1 MNILL
6 AWELGGNWGHVSRDL
21 PVLCRL
27 QSGGHNVLYA
37 VRDET
42 ISSPLSASVGIQC
55 VAAPTGAAI
64 SRMPRNLAGYAGIL
78 FADGFGDAAILRERI
93 TGWRHLFTE
102 HQIDVVVSD
111 YAPSALL
118 AALVA
123 KIPSVAFGSGFE
135 IPPDVAL
142 LPSFCGGGA
151 QDASA
156 RRFSESLVLFNVNN
170 VLHKLDAKPLERL
183 ARVFQGTR
191 CVFTTFAELDHVT
204 ARPSSALY
212 AGPVQELPGSKA
224 ASWRTTNK
232 PRVLVYLRGM
242 GLFIDEVLRV
252 LDGFDAEVIA
262 VLPDMGPIRNVGA
275 DLRVFRQPVHFDGLL
290 STANLMIAAGSGTI
304 STALLGGIPVLSLPA
319 NVEQAMFARRVEAM
333 GAGIAVGA
341 QKVTSIADVVYRLLN
356 EAQFHIAAAQFA
368 ANHAGFRMD
377 SAIDTVIN
385 VINKA
390 SSGHS

>member
-42 ISSPLSASVGIQC
+42 ISSSLSASVGIQC
-55 VAAPTGAAI
+55 IAAPTGAAI
-64 SRMPRNLAGYAGIL
+64 SRMPRNLAGYAEIL

-93 TGWRHLFTE
+93 TGWQHLFAE

-151 QDASA
+151 QDESA
-156 RRFSESLVLFNVNN
+156 RRFSETLVLFNVNT

-204 ARPSSALY
+204 ARPSGALY
-212 AGPVQELPGSKA
+212 AGPVQELPGSMA

-242 GLFIDEVLRV
+242 GLLINEVLRV
-252 LDGFDAEVIA
+252 LSGVGAEVIA
-262 VLPDMGPIRNVGA
+262 VLPDAGSIRHVHA
-275 DLRVFRQPVHFDGLL
+275 DVRVFRQQVCFGGLL
-290 STANLMIAAGSGTI
+290 DSADLVIASGAGSITL
-304 STALLGGIPVLSLPA
+304 SLLAGVPVLLCPGCTEHEMMAS
-319 NVEQAMFARRVEAM
+319 RVEAM
-333 GAGIAVGA
+333 GAGIAVRAGM
-341 QKVTSIADVVYRLLN
+341 VVADAMHHLLHDDS
-356 EAQFHIAAAQFA
+356 FRDAAVSFA
-368 ANHAGFRMD
+368 TKYVGFSQE
-377 SAIDTVIN
+377 SAIDTVIDA
-385 VINKA
+385 IHDTA
-390 SSGHS
+390 RTHP

>member
-42 ISSPLSASVGIQC
+42 ISSSLSASVDIQC

-111 YAPSALL
+111 YAPSVLL
-118 AALVA
+118 AARVA

-135 IPPDVAL
+135 IAPDVAL

-151 QDASA
+151 QDESA
-156 RRFSESLVLFNVNN
+156 RRFSEGLIVYNVNR
-170 VLHKLDAKPLERL
+170 VMKQLGGAPLQQM
-183 ARVFQGTR
+183 AQIYQGTH
-191 CVFTTFAELDHVT
+191 CVLATFAELDHVT
-204 ARPSSALY
+204 ERPSGALY
-212 AGPVQELPGSKA
+212 AGPVQELPGSMA

-242 GLFIDEVLRV
+242 GLLIDEVLRV
-252 LDGFDAEVIA
+252 LGGIGAEVIA
-262 VLPDMGPIRNVGA
+262 VLPDAGSIRYVHA
-275 DLRVFRQPVHFDGLL
+275 DIRVFRQQVCFDGLL
-290 STANLMIAAGSGTI
+290 GSADLVIASGSGSITL
-304 STALLGGIPVLSLPA
+304 SLLAGVPVLLCPGCTEHEMMAS
-319 NVEQAMFARRVEAM
+319 RVEAM
-333 GAGIAVGA
+333 GAGIAVRAGM
-341 QKVTSIADVVYRLLN
+341 VVADAMHHLLHDDS
-356 EAQFHIAAAQFA
+356 FRDAAVNFA
-368 ANHAGFRMD
+368 AKYAGF
-377 SAIDTVIN
+377 SQKTAIATVID

>member
-42 ISSPLSASVGIQC
+42 ISSSLSASVDIQC
-55 VAAPTGAAI
+55 IAAPTGAAI

-111 YAPSALL
+111 YAPSVLL
-118 AALVA
+118 AARVA

-151 QDASA
+151 QDESA
-156 RRFSESLVLFNVNN
+156 RRFSEGLIVYNVNR
-170 VLHKLDAKPLERL
+170 VMKQLGGAPLQQM
-183 ARVFQGTR
+183 AQIYQGTH
-191 CVFTTFAELDHVT
+191 CVLATFAELDHIT
-204 ARPSSALY
+204 DRPSGALY
-212 AGPVQELPGSKA
+212 AGPVQELPGSMA

-242 GLFIDEVLRV
+242 GLLIDEVLRV
-252 LDGFDAEVIA
+252 LGGIGAEVIA
-262 VLPDMGPIRNVGA
+262 VLPDAGSIRYVHA
-275 DLRVFRQPVHFDGLL
+275 DVRMFRQQVCFDGLL
-290 STANLMIAAGSGTI
+290 DSADLVIASGAGSITL
-304 STALLGGIPVLSLPA
+304 SLLAGVPVLLCSA
-319 NVEQAMFARRVEAM
+319 CSEHEMMASRVEEM
-333 GAGIAVGA
+333 GAGIAVRA
-341 QKVTSIADVVYRLLN
+341 EMVVADAMHHVLHDDSFRD
-356 EAQFHIAAAQFA
+356 AAVNFA
-368 ANHAGFRMD
+368 AKYAGF
-377 SAIDTVIN
+377 SQKTAIATVID

>member
-42 ISSPLSASVGIQC
+42 ISSSLSASVGIQC
-55 VAAPTGAAI
+55 IAAPTGAAI
-64 SRMPRNLAGYAGIL
+64 SRMPRNLAGYAEIL

-93 TGWRHLFTE
+93 TGWQHLFAE

-156 RRFSESLVLFNVNN
+156 RRFSEALVLFNVNN

-204 ARPSSALY
+204 ARPSGALY
-212 AGPVQELPGSKA
+212 AGPVQELPGSMA

-242 GLFIDEVLRV
+242 GLLINEVLRV
-252 LDGFDAEVIA
+252 LSGIGAEVIA
-262 VLPDMGPIRNVGA
+262 VLPDAGSIRYVHA
-275 DLRVFRQPVHFDGLL
+275 DVRVFRQQVCFGGLL
-290 STANLMIAAGSGTI
+290 DSADLVIASGAGSITL
-304 STALLGGIPVLSLPA
+304 SLLAGVPVLLCPGCTEHEMMAS
-319 NVEQAMFARRVEAM
+319 RVEAM
-333 GAGIAVGA
+333 GAGIAVRAGM
-341 QKVTSIADVVYRLLN
+341 VVADAMHHLLHDDS
-356 EAQFHIAAAQFA
+356 FRDAAVNFA
-368 ANHAGFRMD
+368 AKYAGF
-377 SAIDTVIN
+377 SQKTAIATVID